1 MLQICLG
8 YGALCW
14 PLGFTTQELRDLH
27 WIRTQPGSLFRV
39 LWEKGQTW
47 NTKLALNLQG
57 QNFDLSGAQ
66 HCCDLKKK
74 KGKDRQGARLGPPAS
89 QEYQSHRALV
99 KGESS
104 LGCPLLCSGT
114 LGPVYAPGLLPFPP
128 QSRGEFNLWAQVLF
142 PQMPSPLDSQCFCCT
157 CVPGTLL

>member
-27 WIRTQPGSLFRV
+27 WIRTQPGPLFHV
-39 LWEKGQTW
+39 LWGKRQTW
-47 NTKLALNLQG
+47 NTKLALNLQD

-66 HCCDLKKK
+66 HCCDFLK

-89 QEYQSHRALV
+89 QEYQMHRALV
-99 KGESS
+99 KGESPAWVV
-104 LGCPLLCSGT
+104 LCCAQGHWVLLIPLECC
-114 LGPVYAPGLLPFPP
+114 
-128 QSRGEFNLWAQVLF
+128 
-142 PQMPSPLDSQCFCCT
+142 PSPLKAGVSLTSGHRSCSHGCHHHL
-157 CVPGTLL
+157 TLNVSAVSVFRVQL